1 MPNATIQTTIATV
14 PVHIVFA
21 DLPEA
26 SQNFIAEYGL
36 RQYIQDGA
44 AVEVHVK
51 DDDGEFVRDADGKKV
66 KRPADDVTAD
76 KRAGVEARLAN
87 LASGEFTRRSTKA
100 PVDPAER
107 ERLAII
113 RADVA
118 AWAKAAGKS
127 LPTRTGKKANPELA
141 DKIEA
146 AWYAKHKESID
157 KRIAKRLAEM
167 AKVDLG
173 DLTDIEAMLG

>member
-1 MPNATIQTTIATV
+1 MSNIAFTAHV
-14 PVHIVFA
+14 AGVACNIEW
-21 DLPEA
+21 DSLPEV
-26 SQNFIAEYGL
+26 SRTFVIEYGL

-44 AVEVHVK
+44 AVMKK
-51 DDDGEFVRDADGKKV
+51 DEDGNP
-66 KRPADDVTAD
+66 RPADDIAAD
-76 KRAGVEARLAN
+76 KKAGVEARLAN
-87 LASGEFTRRSTKA
+87 LASGEFARRSTKA

-113 RADVA
+113 RADLS

-146 AWYAKHKESID
+146 AWYAKHKESLD
-157 KRIAKRLAEM
+157 KRVVKRLAEM
-167 AKVDLG
+167 ARVDLG